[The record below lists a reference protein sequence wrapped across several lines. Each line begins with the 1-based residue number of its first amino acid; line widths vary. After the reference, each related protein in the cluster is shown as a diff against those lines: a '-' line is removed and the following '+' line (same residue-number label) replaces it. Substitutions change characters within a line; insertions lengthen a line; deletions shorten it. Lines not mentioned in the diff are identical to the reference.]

1 VEFEAFHHHPLRM
14 KKAKYLKVSS
24 TFKWM
29 YESSVR
35 DRRKQHRLL
44 LRPLVNSLFLGKTG
58 DGAACLRT
66 AEGEGGRGGGEE
78 RR

>member
-1 VEFEAFHHHPLRM
+1 MEFDAFHHLLRM
-14 KKAKYLKVSS
+14 KKARYLK
-24 TFKWM
+24 KWM

-35 DRRKQHRLL
+35 DRPKQHRLL
-44 LRPLVNSLFLGKTG
+44 LCPLVNSLFLSKTG

-66 AEGEGGRGGGEE
+66 AEGEEGRGGGEE